1 MSRSS
6 FIRESRA
13 VPLILSIALLLGGF
27 AVTILW
33 RAFTGELI
41 GLAMVIIGGVIY
53 YRAGRPR
60 S

>member
-6 FIRESRA
+6 FLRESRA
-13 VPLILSIALLLGGF
+13 VPLILSVGLLIGGF

-33 RAFTGELI
+33 RVFTGELL

-53 YRAGRPR
+53 YKAGRPK

>member
-13 VPLILSIALLLGGF
+13 VPLILSVGLLLGGF

-33 RAFTGELI
+33 RTFTGELV
-41 GLAMVIIGGVIY
+41 GLALVIIGGVIY
-53 YRAGRPR
+53 YKAGRPK